1 MSDAFAPCSLAGY
14 VPLLRKL
21 DDEWRLRT
29 VLHEFGMIW
38 LDTPLEER
46 CELIDESPDHIDDHW
61 DAFLAAYVEHLCW
74 NDSVDPPEWVFDD
87 DRYLNSFW
95 YPATTSP
102 TLRVEA
108 VVHSPAAFEVRGVL
122 MSDRELTVV

>member
-1 MSDAFAPCSLAGY
+1 M
-14 VPLLRKL
+14 
-21 DDEWRLRT
+21 
-29 VLHEFGMIW
+29 
-38 LDTPLEER
+38 DTPAQTR
-46 CELIDESPDHIDDHW
+46 ADLIDDTPGHIDARW

-74 NDSVDPPEWVFDD
+74 HDGVDPPAWVFDD
-87 DRYLNSFW
+87 DRYLNEFW
-95 YPATTSP
+95 YPATSSP